1 MKRKVIEGK
10 IKVEAFLLPHFI
22 GRMDGYRY
30 FCVIMQQDAL
40 L

>member
-1 MKRKVIEGK
+1 MKRRVIEDK
-10 IKVEAFLLPHFI
+10 IKVDTVLLPQFI
-22 GRMDGYRY
+22 GRMGSYRY